1 VPGHG
6 TRRSLLFATC
16 TPGIGRLLRHQL
28 AGIDG
33 VSVTGTGFD
42 GRSDI
47 VFFEAD
53 RPGRADALRSRLTA
67 ELFAELGRAG
77 SVRGASAAAVASST
91 WQPAAVQRALSA
103 WADDVRPL
111 TRAMTF
117 RVVGRVRSEARF
129 RSSDLRRAMTAQIVR
144 DKPRWRRA
152 DSAELEI
159 RISEFHDGQF
169 VAGLRLAGT
178 RPEPGALPRPVAA
191 AMVELAGSPGGTL
204 LDPCCG
210 SGAILAEALLVG
222 WQTDGCDVDDGAV
235 AASSRVAPAASI
247 QLGDARELLL
257 ADASIGASV
266 SWLPASGALDNAW
279 ATAVLAE
286 MSRVTRSGGSVVLL
300 AAGLPRAWPGA
311 LRLRRQVPVRLP
323 GAAAVIWV
331 FRRA

>member
-1 VPGHG
+1 
-6 TRRSLLFATC
+6 LLFATC
-16 TPGIGRLLRHQL
+16 TPGIGRMLRQQL
-28 AGIDG
+28 EATDG

-53 RPGRADALRSRLTA
+53 RPGRADARRSRLAA
-67 ELFAELGRAG
+67 EVFAELGRAA
-77 SVRGASAAAVASST
+77 SVRAASPAAVASMT
-91 WQPAAVQRALSA
+91 WQSADVQRALSA

-111 TRAMTF
+111 TRNMTF
-117 RVVGRVRSEARF
+117 RVVGRVRSDARF
-129 RSSDLRRAMTAQIVR
+129 RSADLRRAMAAQIVR

-152 DSAELEI
+152 DAAELEI

-178 RPEPGALPRPVAA
+178 GLELGALPRPVAA
-191 AMVELAGSPGGTL
+191 AMVELAGPPDGTL

-210 SGAILAEALLVG
+210 SGTILAEALLTG
-222 WQTDGCDVDDGAV
+222 WLADGTDLDDGAV
-235 AASSRVAPAASI
+235 AAAASVAPRASI

-257 ADASIGASV
+257 ADDSVGACV
-266 SWLPASGALDNAW
+266 SWLPASEALDDTW
-279 ATAVLAE
+279 MSAVLAE

-300 AAGLPRAWPGA
+300 APDLPRARPGA